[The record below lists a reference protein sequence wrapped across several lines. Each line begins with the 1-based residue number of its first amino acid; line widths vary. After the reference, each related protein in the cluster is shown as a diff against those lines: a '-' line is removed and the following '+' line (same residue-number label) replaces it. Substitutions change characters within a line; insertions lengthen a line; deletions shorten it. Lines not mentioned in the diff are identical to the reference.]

1 MEYSKRGKN
10 NPFDAYMSGVC
21 LWLTPRQILILDK
34 IFKFLEN
41 CPDKFLIDGS
51 VEQEAFLDFKT
62 QIEHEAE
69 IKKRKYF
76 GGDDEE
82 NYTLF
87 DPS

>member
-1 MEYSKRGKN
+1 MKYSEKGKR
-10 NPFDAYMSGVC
+10 NPFDSYMNGLC
-21 LWLTPRQILILDK
+21 IWLTPRQIIVIEK
-34 IFKFLEN
+34 MCKFFKDE
-41 CPDKFLIDGS
+41 PTIAPGS
-51 VEQEAFLDFKT
+51 VDQQAFLDFKE

-82 NYTLF
+82 AYSLF

>member
-1 MEYSKRGKN
+1 MGYVNRGKH
-10 NPFDAYMSGVC
+10 NPFDSYMSGIC
-21 LWLTPRQILILDK
+21 LWVSPRQILILDR
-34 IFKFLEN
+34 IFNFLKD
-41 CPDKFLIDGS
+41 CPEPFF
-51 VEQEAFLDFKT
+51 VEGTVEEEAFLDFKT